1 MNILALNNTKSS
13 STFETRKNVI
23 NAILNLHW
31 SYNKACVYYHASRIS
46 IYRFVKK
53 IKIIHV
59 MKASHYFLI
68 SQKVHILM
76 HIMMN

>member
-1 MNILALNNTKSS
+1 MNILALNDTKSS
-13 STFETRKNVI
+13 STFETRRKVI
-23 NAILNLHW
+23 NAILNLNW
-31 SYNKACVYYHASRIS
+31 SYNKACGYYHASRIS

-59 MKASHYFLI
+59 MKASHCFLI